1 MSEQIRLE
9 DLTIFVQRRAVKH
22 VYLRVHP
29 PDGRVTIVA
38 PTGTRLEVVRD
49 FVIAK
54 LGWIRKQ
61 QAKLQSQIREVP
73 RQFIEHENHT
83 LWG

>member
-22 VYLRVHP
+22 VYLRVHS
-29 PDGRVTIVA
+29 PDGRVTLVA
-38 PTGTRLEVVRD
+38 PTGTRLEMVRA

-54 LGWIRKQ
+54 LDWIRK
-61 QAKLQSQIREVP
+61 
-73 RQFIEHENHT
+73 
-83 LWG
+83 